1 LSRAAAAVEMAIV
14 TPLLLLM
21 IFGVIE
27 FGWVFWIQETL
38 TNATR
43 EGCRVAVLP
52 GSTDADIRAR
62 FDQAVSPTGLTITS
76 SMLTLT
82 HATANN
88 PIETVQVVVPRTQ
101 VSLVGGFLGFT
112 SGNVTA
118 TCTMRKEGS

>member
-1 LSRAAAAVEMAIV
+1 MAII

-52 GSTDADIRAR
+52 GSTDAEVRAR
-62 FDQAVSPTGLTITS
+62 FDQAVSPTGLAITDA
-76 SMLTLT
+76 MFTLT
-82 HATANN
+82 RATANN
-88 PIETVQVVVPRTQ
+88 PVETVQVSVPRSQ

-112 SGNVTA
+112 TGNVTA
-118 TCTMRKEGS
+118 SCSMRKEGS